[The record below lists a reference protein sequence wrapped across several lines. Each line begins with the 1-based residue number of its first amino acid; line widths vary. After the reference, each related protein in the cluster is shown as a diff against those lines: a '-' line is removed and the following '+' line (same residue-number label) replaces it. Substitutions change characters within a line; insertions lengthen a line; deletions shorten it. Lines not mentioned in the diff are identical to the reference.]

1 MLDRLTLP
9 LIVAAAVAVILLAM
23 QWPQGYGARSIAPF
37 GHTPVQQTPE
47 MQAAMKLEYDQA
59 MRRQAEAAKAVAGTS
74 GPDGPPPAAAPAPA
88 APAPQ

>member
-9 LIVAAAVAVILLAM
+9 LIVAAAAVTLLAM

-37 GHTPVQQTPE
+37 GHIPVQQTPE
-47 MQAAMKLEYDQA
+47 MKTAMKLEYDQA

-74 GPDGPPPAAAPAPA
+74 GPDSAPAAAA
-88 APAPQ
+88 Q

>member
-9 LIVAAAVAVILLAM
+9 LLVAAAAAVILLAL

-47 MQAAMKLEYDQA
+47 MRAAMKLEYDQA
-59 MRRQAEAAKAVAGTS
+59 MLRQAEAAKAVAGTS
-74 GPDGPPPAAAPAPA
+74 GPQTAAPPAPPAAA
-88 APAPQ
+88 Q